1 MKCLVF
7 MSEIKFDLT
16 LKKKKKKKK
25 SCPAFLGGKTL
36 GENTVLNLEK
46 EAK

>member
-1 MKCLVF
+1 MKVLVF

-16 LKKKKKKKK
+16 LKRKIKS
-25 SCPAFLGGKTL
+25 SCPAFLGGKAL